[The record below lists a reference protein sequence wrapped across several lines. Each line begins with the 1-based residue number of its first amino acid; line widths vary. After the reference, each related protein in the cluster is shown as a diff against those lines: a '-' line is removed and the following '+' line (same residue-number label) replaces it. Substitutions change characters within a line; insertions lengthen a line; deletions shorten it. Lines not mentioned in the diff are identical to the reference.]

1 MSETTGAAG
10 EGVASTSGNGVVL
23 GTAEYRQSGR
33 LLQPTPTV
41 AWTTRS
47 PCAFGDLQQA
57 ERVRLGAHDGRIVKA
72 RVLSGQS
79 GLQFWRNSQ
88 SGALEAIP

>member
-1 MSETTGAAG
+1 
-10 EGVASTSGNGVVL
+10 VL

-41 AWTTRS
+41 PWTTPC
-47 PCAFGDLQQA
+47 PCAFDDLQQA
-57 ERVRLGAHDGRIVKA
+57 ERVRLGAHLA
-72 RVLSGQS
+72 TTAESCVLSGQS